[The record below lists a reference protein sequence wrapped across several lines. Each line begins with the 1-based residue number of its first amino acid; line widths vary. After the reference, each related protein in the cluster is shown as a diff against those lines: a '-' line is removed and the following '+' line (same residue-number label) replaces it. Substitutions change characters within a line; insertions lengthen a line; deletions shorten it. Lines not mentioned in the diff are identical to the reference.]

1 MNLQQLRYFLAAAE
15 HGSFT
20 AAARSLYI
28 AQPSLS
34 EQVRQLE
41 GELGVDLFARVGR
54 GIALT
59 EAGRAFRPE
68 AERVLAGVEQARD
81 AVRDVREL
89 RGGTLSFGMFGTAS
103 GYLIADLVGDFRKR
117 YPDVRLRLVGQNSS
131 LVADAVRAGRLE
143 AALVVLPVD
152 DDGLELRPVH
162 REELVVVSRSPERL
176 GEAMT
181 IERLAELPLV
191 LYDAEY
197 GWADPMRRQ
206 LAERAQLAGTTL
218 TPAIEVEDL
227 EAAIQLAARGIGD
240 TVVAR
245 AVLGTVRGTRSLHAV
260 SFAEPLWETFSFIA
274 RRDAPVSPATRAF
287 IELVERR
294 LARLGELILYQG
306 AQTGKRGA
314 AERTSA
320 LGS

>member
-20 AAARSLYI
+20 AAARSLYV

-41 GELGVDLFARVGR
+41 AELGVDLFARVGR
-54 GIALT
+54 GIVLT

-81 AVRDVREL
+81 TVRGVREL

-103 GYLIADLVGDFRKR
+103 GYLIADLVDDFRKR

-152 DDGLELRPVH
+152 DDGLEVRPVH
-162 REELVVVSRSPERL
+162 REELIVVSRTTERL
-176 GEAMT
+176 AERMT
-181 IERLAELPLV
+181 IEQLAELPLV

-206 LAERAQLAGTTL
+206 LAERAQLAGVTL
-218 TPAIEVEDL
+218 RPVVEVEDL
-227 EAAIQLAARGIGD
+227 EAAVQLAARGIGD

-245 AVLGTVRGTRSLHAV
+245 AVLRTMRGARSLHAAP
-260 SFAEPLWETFSFIA
+260 FDEPLWETFAFIA

-287 IELVERR
+287 VALVERR
-294 LARLGELILYQG
+294 LERLGELILYQG
-306 AQTGKRGA
+306 A
-314 AERTSA
+314 TSA
-320 LGS
+320 ADG

>member
-41 GELGVDLFARVGR
+41 AELGVDLFARVGR
-54 GIALT
+54 GIVLT
-59 EAGRAFRPE
+59 EAGRTLRPE
-68 AERVLAGVEQARD
+68 AERVLAGVAEARD
-81 AVRDVREL
+81 AVRGVREL

-103 GYLIADLVGDFRKR
+103 GFLIADLVGDFRKR

-131 LVADAVRAGRLE
+131 LVADAVRRGALE

-152 DDGLELRPVH
+152 DEGLEVRPIH
-162 REELVVVSRSPERL
+162 HEELVVVGKDPERL
-176 GEAMT
+176 AT
-181 IERLAELPLV
+181 PISIERFATLPLV

-197 GWADPMRRQ
+197 GSADPTRRQ
-206 LAERAQLAGTTL
+206 LTERAQLAGVTL
-218 TPAIEVEDL
+218 RPVIEVEDL
-227 EAAIQLAARGIGD
+227 EAAVQLVARGFGD

-245 AVLGTVRGTRSLHAV
+245 AVLGRMRGTRSLHAAP
-260 SFAEPLWETFSFIA
+260 FAEPLWETFALIA

-287 IELVERR
+287 VAIVERQ
-294 LARLGELILYQG
+294 LESIGGMVLYQG
-306 AQTGKRGA
+306 AM
-314 AERTSA
+314 SA
-320 LGS
+320 VDG

>member
-1 MNLQQLRYFLAAAE
+1 MTLQQLRYFLGAAE

-34 EQVRQLE
+34 EQIRQLE
-41 GELGVDLFARVGR
+41 AELGVDLFARVGR
-54 GIALT
+54 GIVLT
-59 EAGRAFRPE
+59 EAGKAFRPE
-68 AERVLAGVEQARD
+68 AERVLADVERARD
-81 AVRDVREL
+81 TVRGVREL

-103 GYLIADLVGDFRKR
+103 GSLIADLVGDFRKR

-131 LVADAVRAGRLE
+131 RVADAVREGRLE

-152 DDGLELRPVH
+152 DEGLEVRPVH
-162 REELVVVSRSPERL
+162 REELVVVGRSAERI
-176 GEAMT
+176 GKRMT

-206 LAERAQLAGTTL
+206 LAERAQLAGVTL
-218 TPAIEVEDL
+218 RPAVEVEDL
-227 EAAIQLAARGIGD
+227 EAAVQLVARGFCD
-240 TVVAR
+240 TVIAR
-245 AVLGTVRGTRSLHAV
+245 AVLETIRGARSLHAAP
-260 SFAEPLWETFSFIA
+260 FDDPLWETFAFIA

-287 IELVERR
+287 VELVERR
-294 LARLGELILYQG
+294 LERLGELILYQG
-306 AQTGKRGA
+306 A
-314 AERTSA
+314 TSA
-320 LGS
+320 ADG

>member
-1 MNLQQLRYFLAAAE
+1 MTLQQLRYFLAAAE

-20 AAARSLYI
+20 AAARALYV

-41 GELGVDLFARVGR
+41 AELGVDLFVRAGR

-68 AERVLAGVEQARD
+68 AARVLDGIRRARD

-89 RGGTLSFGMFGTAS
+89 RGGTLSFGMYGTAS
-103 GYLIADLVGDFRKR
+103 GFLIADLVGDFRKR
-117 YPDVRLRLVGQNSS
+117 YPDVRLRLIGQNSS
-131 LVADAVRAGRLE
+131 EVADAVREGRLE
-143 AALVVLPVD
+143 SALVVLPVD

-162 REELVVVSRSPERL
+162 REELVVVSRDPERIT
-176 GEAMT
+176 GPMT

-197 GWADPMRRQ
+197 GSDDPTRRQ
-206 LAERAQLAGTTL
+206 LAERAQPAGVTL
-218 TPAIEVEDL
+218 RPVVEVEDM
-227 EAAIQLAARGIGD
+227 EAAIQLVARGVGD

-245 AVLGTVRGTRSLHAV
+245 AVLGRLRGTRSLHAAA
-260 SFAEPLWETFSFIA
+260 FDDPMWETFALIA

-287 IELVERR
+287 VEIVERR
-294 LARLGELILYQG
+294 LERLGELILYQG
-306 AQTGKRGA
+306 A
-314 AERTSA
+314 TSA
-320 LGS
+320 ADG

>member
-1 MNLQQLRYFLAAAE
+1 MNLQQLRYFLGAAE

-41 GELGVDLFARVGR
+41 AELGVDMFARVGR
-54 GIALT
+54 GIVLT

-68 AERVLAGVEQARD
+68 AERVLASVEQARD
-81 AVRDVREL
+81 AVRGVREL

-152 DDGLELRPVH
+152 DDGLDVRPVH
-162 REELVVVSRSPERL
+162 REELIVVSRAPERL
-176 GEAMT
+176 VEPMT
-181 IERLAELPLV
+181 IERLAALPLV

-206 LAERAQLAGTTL
+206 LAERAQLAGVTL
-218 TPAIEVEDL
+218 RPVVEVEDL
-227 EAAIQLAARGIGD
+227 EAAVQLAARGIGD

-245 AVLGTVRGTRSLHAV
+245 AVLRTMRGARGLHSAPFDEPMWEA
-260 SFAEPLWETFSFIA
+260 FAFIA

-287 IELVERR
+287 VDLVERR
-294 LARLGELILYQG
+294 LERLGELILYQG
-306 AQTGKRGA
+306 A
-314 AERTSA
+314 TSA
-320 LGS
+320 ADG

>member
-1 MNLQQLRYFLAAAE
+1 MNLQQLRYFLGAAE

-41 GELGVDLFARVGR
+41 AELGVDLFARVGR
-54 GIALT
+54 GIVLT

-68 AERVLAGVEQARD
+68 AERVLASVEQARD
-81 AVRDVREL
+81 AVRGVREL

-152 DDGLELRPVH
+152 DDGLDVRPVH
-162 REELVVVSRSPERL
+162 REELIVVSRAPERL
-176 GEAMT
+176 VEPMT
-181 IERLAELPLV
+181 IERLAALPLV

-206 LAERAQLAGTTL
+206 LAERAQLAGVTL
-218 TPAIEVEDL
+218 RPVVEVEDL
-227 EAAIQLAARGIGD
+227 EAAVQLAARGIGD

-245 AVLGTVRGTRSLHAV
+245 AVLRTMRGARGLHSAPFDEPMWEA
-260 SFAEPLWETFSFIA
+260 FAFIA

-287 IELVERR
+287 VDLVERR
-294 LARLGELILYQG
+294 LERLGELILYQG
-306 AQTGKRGA
+306 A
-314 AERTSA
+314 TSA
-320 LGS
+320 ADG

>member
-1 MNLQQLRYFLAAAE
+1 V
-15 HGSFT
+15 
-20 AAARSLYI
+20 

-41 GELGVDLFARVGR
+41 AELGVELFARVGR
-54 GIALT
+54 GIVLT

-68 AERVLAGVEQARD
+68 AERVLAGVERARD
-81 AVRDVREL
+81 TVRGIREL

-117 YPDVRLRLVGQNSS
+117 YADVRLRLVGQNSS

-152 DDGLELRPVH
+152 DDGLEVRPVH
-162 REELVVVSRSPERL
+162 REELIVVSRTSERL
-176 GEAMT
+176 VQPMT

-191 LYDAEY
+191 LYDADY

-206 LAERAQLAGTTL
+206 LAERAQLAGVTL
-218 TPAIEVEDL
+218 RPVVEVEDL
-227 EAAIQLAARGIGD
+227 EAAVQLAARGIGD

-245 AVLGTVRGTRSLHAV
+245 AVLRTMRGARALHAV
-260 SFAEPLWETFSFIA
+260 PFDDPLWETFAFIA

-294 LARLGELILYQG
+294 LERLGELILYQG
-306 AQTGKRGA
+306 A
-314 AERTSA
+314 TSA
-320 LGS
+320 ADG

>member
-1 MNLQQLRYFLAAAE
+1 MTLQQLRYFLAAAE

-41 GELGVDLFARVGR
+41 AELGVDLFVRAGR

-68 AERVLAGVEQARD
+68 AARVLDGIGRARD

-89 RGGTLSFGMFGTAS
+89 RGGTLSFGMYGTAS
-103 GYLIADLVGDFRKR
+103 GFLIADLVVDFRKR
-117 YPDVRLRLVGQNSS
+117 YPDVRLRLIGQNSS
-131 LVADAVRAGRLE
+131 LVADAVREGRLE

-162 REELVVVSRSPERL
+162 REELVVVSRDAERIA
-176 GEAMT
+176 GPMT

-191 LYDAEY
+191 LYDADY
-197 GWADPMRRQ
+197 GWDDPTRRQ
-206 LAERAQLAGTTL
+206 LAERAQPAGVTL
-218 TPAIEVEDL
+218 RPVVEVEDM
-227 EAAIQLAARGIGD
+227 EAAIQLVARGVGD

-245 AVLGTVRGTRSLHAV
+245 AVLGRMRGTRSLHAV
-260 SFAEPLWETFSFIA
+260 PFDDPMWETFALIA
-274 RRDAPVSPATRAF
+274 RHDVPVSPATRAF
-287 IELVERR
+287 VELVERR
-294 LARLGELILYQG
+294 LERLGELLMYQG
-306 AQTGKRGA
+306 A
-314 AERTSA
+314 TSA
-320 LGS
+320 ADG